1 MLGFDENL
9 IGKAEMKDMR
19 WIAKRPRDS
28 SLNSEYTRSIL
39 KTDFYSTDKAL
50 NILRREYFEAEKS

>member
-1 MLGFDENL
+1 
-9 IGKAEMKDMR
+9 MR